1 MSGVRLDTVRRPRE
15 HAANIT
21 QARVKV
27 PVPSVAVKISTGRP
41 PHHRSWGWLPEYSV
55 IGAIGLLLISLAY
68 TAARSE
74 EAWAGTLL
82 WSGLILL
89 FGPAAGRLAFG
100 RPGERENL
108 GLVLIPGFFLYLVK
122 IMHSPVNFTSFDE
135 FLHWR
140 TLSDLVRSDHLFNV
154 NPLLPSSALYPG
166 LEMVTGALVK
176 LSGLPYFTAGIII
189 LGAGRIVLLLSFY
202 LIFKELSRSGRLAG
216 IATLVYMTNPNFV
229 FFDADFSYES
239 LALPLAGLLLFVI
252 VRRQQLDRFEAGAK
266 GLTVAAVITGSAVVM
281 THHITSYVVLG
292 LLVLWT
298 FLDKLKNT
306 KQSSKPARPGPGPG
320 GMAIFMLVA
329 VLAWILNI
337 AGIII
342 GYLSPHL
349 QAAAK
354 EMGNLIAQ
362 EGDSGRQLFQNSTT
376 GVSSPLWE
384 RFVAFGAVG
393 LILLVLPFG
402 FWRIWKKYLNNPLVL
417 TLAAAALLYP
427 VSLAFRLTRAGWEAA
442 NRSSEFLF
450 LGVGLVFALGVFQIA
465 TFPFPKG
472 LKQAG
477 PFLFSACLSVMLL
490 GGIIAGWNPRQ
501 LLPGA
506 YKVEEGSLSIEPQGI
521 QAALWANT
529 YLGPNNFMGVY
540 GTNMNLMGSY
550 GDQNV
555 STTLSGGINMA
566 WVLFAPRLEA
576 EQIEQIQRGLL
587 KYIVVDRRLA
597 QVPYLAASF
606 YPNGSITEALD
617 KFNNITGVK
626 RIFDSGDIIIYDV
639 GAISGAG

>member
-15 HAANIT
+15 HVANIT

-27 PVPSVAVKISTGRP
+27 PVSSVADRISTGDRP

-55 IGAIGLLLISLAY
+55 IAAIGLLLISLAY

-82 WSGLILL
+82 WSGLLLL

-154 NPLLPSSALYPG
+154 NPLLPSSGLYPG
-166 LEMVTGALVK
+166 LEIVTGALVK

-239 LALPLAGLLLFVI
+239 LALPLAGLVLFVI

-266 GLTVAAVITGSAVVM
+266 GLTVAAVIAGSAVVM
-281 THHITSYVVLG
+281 THHITAYVLLG

-298 FLDKLKNT
+298 FLDKLKNR
-306 KQSSKPARPGPGPG
+306 KQSNKPVRPGPGPG

-354 EMGNLIAQ
+354 EMGKLIAQ
-362 EGDSGRQLFQNSTT
+362 EGESGRQLFESSAT

-384 RFVAFGAVG
+384 RLVAFGAVG

-402 FWRIWKKYLNNPLVL
+402 FWRIWKKYRDNPLVL

-450 LGVGLVFALGVFQIA
+450 LGVGLENGK
-465 TFPFPKG
+465 T
-472 LKQAG
+472 
-477 PFLFSACLSVMLL
+477 
-490 GGIIAGWNPRQ
+490 
-501 LLPGA
+501 
-506 YKVEEGSLSIEPQGI
+506 
-521 QAALWANT
+521 WAW
-529 YLGPNNFMGVY
+529 F
-540 GTNMNLMGSY
+540 
-550 GDQNV
+550 
-555 STTLSGGINMA
+555 
-566 WVLFAPRLEA
+566 
-576 EQIEQIQRGLL
+576 
-587 KYIVVDRRLA
+587 
-597 QVPYLAASF
+597 
-606 YPNGSITEALD
+606 
-617 KFNNITGVK
+617 
-626 RIFDSGDIIIYDV
+626 
-639 GAISGAG
+639 